1 VIKRSNVIA
10 PVFQVLVGGAVMLIV
25 FRYLHDQIGIAQI
38 GLWSLIV
45 AVTSLSRLGELGLS
59 AGLVRFISKAH
70 GDHDHH
76 RAAGIVQT
84 VVLTLAVAFG
94 LFALGIA
101 PFLSLFLPLLVP
113 QESVSLALEVMPVA
127 LISLWLMMMVS
138 VVSGAL
144 DGCLK
149 IDIRSYLFSVA
160 QIGYL
165 LLVLFLVPP
174 YGLVGVAWAQVV
186 QYGILLFAL
195 WWALR
200 MQIRELPPVP
210 RQWKWGLFREVFAY
224 GIRFQ
229 AMTLV
234 NMLFDPLVKVLMGRL
249 GGLESLG
256 YYELANNMIL
266 KFRAIIIEGSRVLV
280 STVAR
285 MQDEKGSEIKSLFLQ
300 AYQWNFFVAT
310 LCYGLIGIFTSLFG
324 LLLLGQKHEMFII
337 FALILNI
344 GWFANTIIGPSY
356 FSNLGTG
363 RLRDNIITHVILAIV
378 APVVGFTLGIKLS
391 GVGVALGV
399 LAGLIVSTLFLLVS
413 HMNHLS
419 LDWRKAIFPKNSLLL
434 VVIAVVMTLTAN
446 FMVVLGT
453 TEFMQNA
460 LVVTCG
466 AVFVVVM
473 LVSPSG
479 RKILRL
485 LGNSRSF
492 EA

>member
-1 VIKRSNVIA
+1 MIKRSNVIA
-10 PVFQVLVGGAVMLIV
+10 PVFQVLVGGTVMLIV

-70 GDHDHH
+70 GDHDYH

-84 VVLTLAVAFG
+84 VVITLAMAIG

-113 QESVSLALEVMPVA
+113 QESVSLALDVMPVA

-165 LLVLFLVPP
+165 FLVLFLVPP

-186 QYGILLFAL
+186 QYGILLCAL

-200 MQIRELPPVP
+200 MQIRELPLVP
-210 RQWKWGLFREVFAY
+210 REWKWGLFREVFAY

-256 YYELANNMIL
+256 YYELANNLIL

-285 MQDEKGSEIKSLFLQ
+285 IQDEKSDEVKSLFLQ

-310 LCYGLIGIFTSLFG
+310 LCYGLIGIFTPLFG
-324 LLLLGQKHEMFII
+324 LLLLGQKHEMFLI
-337 FALILNI
+337 FALILNM
-344 GWFANTIIGPSY
+344 GWLANTIIGPSY

-363 RLRDNIITHVILAIV
+363 RLRDNIITHVIAAIV
-378 APVVGFTLGIKLS
+378 APIVGVTLGAKLS
-391 GVGVALGV
+391 GLGVALGV
-399 LAGLIVSTLFLLVS
+399 LAGLVVSALFLLVS
-413 HMNHLS
+413 HINHLS

-434 VVIAVVMTLTAN
+434 FAIAVVMTLTAN
-446 FMVVLGT
+446 FLVVPGA
-453 TEFMQNA
+453 TEFTQNA
-460 LVVTCG
+460 LAVTCG
-466 AVFVVVM
+466 ATFVVVM
-473 LVSPSG
+473 LASPSG
-479 RKILRL
+479 RKILRVL
-485 LGNSRSF
+485 RNSRLF
-492 EA
+492 KA